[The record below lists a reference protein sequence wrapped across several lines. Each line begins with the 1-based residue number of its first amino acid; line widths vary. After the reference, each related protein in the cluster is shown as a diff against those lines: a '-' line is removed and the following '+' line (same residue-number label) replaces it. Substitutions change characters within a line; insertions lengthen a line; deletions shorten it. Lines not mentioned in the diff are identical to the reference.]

1 MNHDGGPKKKPS
13 HKRDDPES
21 IDGKRPG
28 ENTSPAGSERT
39 NESVTTDHAS
49 PSTNDTHIRR
59 EPVTNQDEQ
68 DKITNAESSDLPIA
82 DN

>member
-1 MNHDGGPKKKPS
+1 MNNDGGPKKKPS
-13 HKRDDPES
+13 HKRDLPES
-21 IDGKRPG
+21 VDGKRPG
-28 ENTSPAGSERT
+28 ENTTPVGSERT
-39 NESVTTDHAS
+39 DEPAATDHTS
-49 PSTNDTHIRR
+49 SNEIHIRR